1 MGRIAKLITFD
12 EERDADLL
20 AWLDGQANQSAAI
33 RAALRAY
40 IRLNNGEGREATVR
54 EAVEA
59 VLPDLRETV
68 AAAVREVLANY
79 RIPVAAE
86 YNGDE
91 DPELAARLDAQLEEF
106 FREEQ

>member
-1 MGRIAKLITFD
+1 MKRPVIFVVD
-12 EERDADLL
+12 EERDADVL
-20 AWLDGQANQSAAI
+20 AWLDSQPNRSAAI
-33 RAALRAY
+33 RAAVRAY
-40 IRLNNGEGREATVR
+40 IRLTNGEGREATVR

-79 RIPVAAE
+79 RLPIATE
-86 YNGDE
+86 CSGEE

-106 FREEQ
+106 FSEK

>member
-1 MGRIAKLITFD
+1 MGRITKIIILD
-12 EERDADLL
+12 DERDADLL
-20 AWLDGQANQSAAI
+20 VWLEKQANQSAAV
-33 RAALRAY
+33 RAAMRAY

-79 RIPVAAE
+79 RIPAAE
-86 YNGDE
+86 YNGEE
-91 DPELAARLDAQLEEF
+91 DPELAARLDAQLKEF
-106 FREEQ
+106 FGEE